1 MAGALSPVRSEMI
14 ASSVGLGGAPG
25 RLLGGVVQGAVGV
38 NLVAEA
44 EGEHARAFVLK
55 IIYFYLLLGFIFGF

>member
-1 MAGALSPVRSEMI
+1 LAGALSPVRSEMI